1 MLSIQL
7 NEVCKSSNSVQSMT
21 AIMHNSIPV
30 ITTEL
35 LANVYETDEVNIKM
49 NFSRNAERFTH
60 GKHYFKLEGAD
71 LKQFKNRVTES
82 YSVEDSVK
90 VVGKRARSLIL
101 WTERGA
107 ARHAKMLDTD
117 KAWNVF
123 EKLEDFYFNQKEAEP
138 VAAKTTTQSRTPLR
152 GLVNTI
158 MGKYGLNS
166 KKLFQMV
173 HHEFGVNHI
182 DELTHDQLPS
192 AIEYLATKVIEGEYL
207 GREELPKPNIDLS
220 SELRNANALHKN
232 LMHLKD
238 VWDRLNPHLFVL
250 APDIAHAFNGAFSNV
265 SGPVLS
271 LRNGIERKACLLN

>member
-1 MLSIQL
+1 MLSIPL
-7 NEVCKSSNSVQSMT
+7 NEPSKTINVPFHGSDLYVVNYNGEPYVPMKPIVDGMGLAWQTQHRKLTERFAKGIIEMVIPSKGGSQSMICLALRKLAGWLAT
-21 AIMHNSIPV
+21 ISPNKVKASIRDKV
-30 ITTEL
+30 IRYQDECDDVLYEYWTTG
-35 LANVYETDEVNIKM
+35 EVK
-49 NFSRNAERFTH
+49 
-60 GKHYFKLEGAD
+60 
-71 LKQFKNRVTES
+71 
-82 YSVEDSVK
+82 
-90 VVGKRARSLIL
+90 
-101 WTERGA
+101 
-107 ARHAKMLDTD
+107 
-117 KAWNVF
+117 
-123 EKLEDFYFNQKEAEP
+123 
-138 VAAKTTTQSRTPLR
+138 AKTTTQDRTPLR